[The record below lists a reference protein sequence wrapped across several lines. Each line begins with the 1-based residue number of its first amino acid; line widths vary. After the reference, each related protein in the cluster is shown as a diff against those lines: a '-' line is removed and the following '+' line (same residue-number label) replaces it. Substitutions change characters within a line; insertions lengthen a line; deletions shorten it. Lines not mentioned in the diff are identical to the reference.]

1 MKEKEIVLINTPDLL
16 LPNISEDKLREHVE
30 NCERLSDPGPHVFLL
45 VLQPED
51 FTEELKVK
59 LCRVLKL
66 FSDQSFDHS
75 LILISTSREESSA
88 FMEKDQPLKDMI
100 RMSRYR
106 YLWQKNLERPELLTR
121 LVQIVKENNGEHVSY
136 DVFED
141 TVSTL
146 PGDGQSR
153 KQKEK
158 QTPITDA
165 VKSAGLHV
173 IPISPQPSLSEKTL
187 QTHTSELRIVMFGK
201 SEDKKT
207 TLCNFIIGNKKFK
220 FNKINPNKHCEV
232 THGQWREHPLTVVKT
247 PDIFKL
253 SEESIREEMK
263 SCVTLCSPG
272 PNVLLLL
279 VKPSDL
285 TEENRQTLKFTLS
298 LFGRDAFK
306 HSMVIMTHDERETSS
321 CVHQLLK
328 DCGERWYSMSAD
340 DHRSLMKKIEN
351 IVRENKGT
359 FLTFTEEMKPS
370 LNLVLCG
377 RTGSEKTSAAKAI
390 LGQTELHS
398 VSNSSECV
406 KHQGEVCGRWVSVVE
421 LPALYGK
428 PQEAVMEESLRCI
441 SLCDPEGV
449 HVFILVLPVGPLTD
463 EDKGE
468 LQTIQNTFSSAV
480 NDFTFILFTVE
491 SDPKAPAVV
500 NFINKTKE
508 IQDLCQSCGGRYV
521 VLNIKD
527 QQQIPELLDS
537 VEKIRL
543 KPDHTEPCC
552 YTTEIFAHAQIKKI
566 SALQTELKNLSTQ
579 SKVTCD
585 EEKQSPECLRIVLIG
600 KTGSGKSSS
609 GNTILGRKEFRA
621 KACSTSITKRCQKA
635 ESEVD
640 GRPVVVVDTPGLF
653 DTTLSHEE
661 VNEEMVK
668 CISLLAPGPHVFL
681 LVLQIGRFTPEEKET
696 LKLIKE
702 GFGKNAEK
710 FIIILLTGGDSLQ
723 EEEQTIDEYIEGCD
737 DSLKKLIADCGGRF
751 HVFKNREKH
760 NRMQVSELI
769 TKIDTMVKTNG
780 GDCYTNEMLQ
790 EAETAIKKET
800 EKILKEKEEEM
811 QRERE
816 ELKRKHEEEMQAMK
830 RRMEEQRAE
839 TEHERKLRAEQL
851 EEKEEY
857 IKKAHEE
864 RRKEQEMREEEDR
877 KRKQEEEKLRLEWK
891 QKVEAL
897 EQKIRLE
904 AESKDRK
911 LEENREMMRQ
921 QRDNWETK
929 QKEWWIKRDQEN
941 EQRRQEEETKLR
953 ELQEK
958 FDQEREKYEQKRKE
972 EDRIRKEQ
980 EEKERKDME
989 EEQRAE
995 IEKERKL
1002 RAEQLEENEKK
1013 IKKECEERRKEQEMR
1028 EEEDRK
1034 RKQEEEKLRQEW
1046 KQKVEA
1052 LEQKIRLEAESK
1064 ETIDRKLEENREMM
1078 RKERDNWETKQKDW
1092 WIKRDQENEQRRQEE
1107 ETKLRELQEEFD
1119 QEREKY
1125 EKKRKEEDRIRK
1137 EQEEKERKDME
1148 EKQRAEI
1155 EKERKLRAEQLEEN
1169 EKNIKK
1175 ECEERRKE
1183 QEMREEEED
1192 RKRKLEEEKLRLE
1205 WEQKV
1210 EALEQK
1216 RRLEAESKDRK
1227 LEENREMMRKE
1238 RDNWE
1243 TKQKDWWIKRDQENE
1258 QRRQEEETKLR
1269 ELEEKYKQEKEKHEK
1284 KRDEEDRVR
1293 REQEEKERKDMEED
1307 HKKNMETLKKTY
1319 EEEARK
1325 KAEEFNEFKDKHKPI
1340 KEKHRGKISDLVKCL
1355 TKDPR
1360 NLTQITELLNKHEN
1374 EMKTVT
1380 DEKAKTSLQ
1389 EEHEKQLNDL
1399 IQKLLQQDDKWCYI
1413 L

>member
-1 MKEKEIVLINTPDLL
+1 MSELRVVLLGNSWSERSSVGNFILGETEFNTEEEPDHCLRVRGRMKEKEIVLINTPDLL

-51 FTEELKVK
+51 FTEELKEK

-66 FSDQSFDHS
+66 FSHQSFDHS

-146 PGDGQSR
+146 PGDHQSP

-173 IPISPQPSLSEKTL
+173 IPINPQPSLSEKTL
-187 QTHTSELRIVMFGK
+187 QTHNHDKLFKFLGVEGQIVISAPCYQVSVHFPVVRLIVTVDEPTTTVSSANLMMVLRPSYRHAVVGEEGQLTTLKHTGVQGDVEEVCFWLQIVMLGK
-201 SEDKKT
+201 SEDKQT
-207 TLCNFIIGNKKFK
+207 RL
-220 FNKINPNKHCEV
+220 EV
-232 THGQWREHPLTVVKT
+232 
-247 PDIFKL
+247 
-253 SEESIREEMK
+253 K

-285 TEENRQTLKFTLS
+285 TEENRRTLKFTLS

-306 HSMVIMTHDERETSS
+306 HSMVIMTHDERETSF

-340 DHRSLMKKIEN
+340 DHTSLMEKIEN

-377 RTGSEKTSAAKAI
+377 RTGSGKTSAAKAI

-406 KHQGEVCGRWVSVVE
+406 KHQGEVCGRWVSLVE

-449 HVFILVLPVGPLTD
+449 HVFILVLPVAPLTD

-500 NFINKTKE
+500 NFMKENKE

-609 GNTILGRKEFRA
+609 GNTILGREAFVAESSQK
-621 KACSTSITKRCQKA
+621 SVTKRCQKA

-696 LKLIKE
+696 LKLIKKV
-702 GFGKNAEK
+702 FGENSEK
-710 FIIILLTGGDSLQ
+710 FTIILFTGGDKLKREKRS
-723 EEEQTIDEYIEGCD
+723 IDEYIRTKCD
-737 DSLKKLIADCGGRF
+737 ESFKNMIDTIGGRY
-751 HVFKNREKH
+751 HVFNNHDEGNRV
-760 NRMQVSELI
+760 QVSELK
-769 TKIDTMVKTNG
+769 TKIEEMVKING
-780 GDCYTNEMLQ
+780 GSCYTTEMFQ
-790 EAETAIKKET
+790 EAEAAIQKEV
-800 EKILKEKEEEM
+800 ERILKEKEEEM

-816 ELKRKHEEEMQAMK
+816 EVQKRHEEEMEAMK
-830 RRMEEQRAE
+830 GRMEEQ
-839 TEHERKLRAEQL
+839 K
-851 EEKEEY
+851 
-857 IKKAHEE
+857 
-864 RRKEQEMREEEDR
+864 
-877 KRKQEEEKLRLEWK
+877 
-891 QKVEAL
+891 
-897 EQKIRLE
+897 
-904 AESKDRK
+904 
-911 LEENREMMRQ
+911 
-921 QRDNWETK
+921 
-929 QKEWWIKRDQEN
+929 
-941 EQRRQEEETKLR
+941 
-953 ELQEK
+953 
-958 FDQEREKYEQKRKE
+958 
-972 EDRIRKEQ
+972 
-980 EEKERKDME
+980 
-989 EEQRAE
+989 AE

-1002 RAEQLEENEKK
+1002 RAEQLEEM
-1013 IKKECEERRKEQEMR
+1013 KENINKEHEERKNEQKMR

-1034 RKQEEEKLRQEW
+1034 RQQEEQIQQ
-1046 KQKVEA
+1046 QKWEQTVEA
-1052 LEQKIRLEAESK
+1052 LEQKIREESESK
-1064 ETIDRKLEENREMM
+1064 ETIDRKLEESREEM
-1078 RKERDNWETKQKDW
+1078 
-1092 WIKRDQENEQRRQEE
+1092 KREQENVEKTQKEWWDKRHQEYERIKQEE
-1107 ETKLRELQEEFD
+1107 QAKLTKLQEEYE
-1119 QEREKY
+1119 QERESY

-1137 EQEEKERKDME
+1137 EQEEK
-1148 EKQRAEI
+1148 KQ
-1155 EKERKLRAEQLEEN
+1155 KELEEN
-1169 EKNIKK
+1169 FK
-1175 ECEERRKE
+1175 
-1183 QEMREEEED
+1183 
-1192 RKRKLEEEKLRLE
+1192 
-1205 WEQKV
+1205 
-1210 EALEQK
+1210 
-1216 RRLEAESKDRK
+1216 
-1227 LEENREMMRKE
+1227 
-1238 RDNWE
+1238 
-1243 TKQKDWWIKRDQENE
+1243 T
-1258 QRRQEEETKLR
+1258 
-1269 ELEEKYKQEKEKHEK
+1269 ELESVK
-1284 KRDEEDRVR
+1284 K
-1293 REQEEKERKDMEED
+1293 K
-1307 HKKNMETLKKTY
+1307 Y
-1319 EEEARK
+1319 EEEARI
-1325 KAEEFNEFKDKHKPI
+1325 KAEEFNEFRDRKEKDFSALIEKHIEEVKNLKQQQEEDIQEKKEEYDSLQTLSSHKEKTLKQGMDELQNKHKLEMTDLVLILLTQKKENRKEIKTMQETHKKEEENLKKQLSSQYKTREREEIDKLKKKHKQEMKDTNKGPSTQHKEDQLMRRKIEHEQQINALKLELLTQHQQNQKEEIAKLQKKHEQNLDQFKQKLMEENQRNEAEKI
-1340 KEKHRGKISDLVKCL
+1340 KE
-1355 TKDPR
+1355 
-1360 NLTQITELLNKHEN
+1360 
-1374 EMKTVT
+1374 
-1380 DEKAKTSLQ
+1380 LQ
-1389 EEHEKQLNDL
+1389 EKQEQEVKEL
-1399 IQKLLQQDDKWCYI
+1399 KQQGMTQDEEGQDEEGQDEERMKKWMNCRKSI
-1413 L
+1413 KKK